1 MFAPRVGGQRHLF
14 NRKLYEHRV
23 YIREHFQDMPEIRN
37 WSCTKDFSDPTAPA
51 PLAKGQPRG
60 QLFTDS

>member
-1 MFAPRVGGQRHLF
+1 MF
-14 NRKLYEHRV
+14 NRKLYEHHA
-23 YIREHFQDMPEIRN
+23 YIRQHFQDMPEIRN
-37 WSCTKDFSDPTAPA
+37 WSWTKDFSEPAAPA